1 MRTYLPGIE
10 EDIKRFILEQFS
22 SEGERH
28 SIGDIF
34 VRVTADYDITS
45 GRFFKIISDLEK
57 LRYIKHDTEEK
68 ADCNVS
74 MLQRI

>member
-10 EDIKRFILEQFS
+10 EDIKGFILDQFTKANQ
-22 SEGERH
+22 RH

-34 VRVTADYDITS
+34 TRVTKAYDITS
-45 GRFFKIISDLEK
+45 GRFFKIISELEK
-57 LRYIKHDTEEK
+57 LRYIKHDTETRNE
-68 ADCNVS
+68 CIIS